1 MIFFFL
7 IFLKYFFF
15 FFLGVWGGGGGGA
28 KWWPVM
34 SQPICLA
41 VGMLGKSGGCVTI
54 LALSL
59 DGVPDQSILPVH
71 QLF

>member
-1 MIFFFL
+1 MVAGHVTAHLMGFWHAWEI
-7 IFLKYFFF
+7 
-15 FFLGVWGGGGGGA
+15 W
-28 KWWPVM
+28 
-34 SQPICLA
+34 
-41 VGMLGKSGGCVTI
+41 GCVTI

>member
-1 MIFFFL
+1 M
-7 IFLKYFFF
+7 
-15 FFLGVWGGGGGGA
+15 GGGGGA

-41 VGMLGKSGGCVTI
+41 VGMLGKSGGV
-54 LALSL
+54 SL
-59 DGVPDQSILPVH
+59 MDGVPDQSILPVH